1 MAPAPAAAV
10 VLAALLAGCTL
21 PAPPDPRTAEGQLAR
36 ANLGVAPLDFDAL
49 GAALLLRTAS
59 GCGHC
64 SGQGG
69 FSRYAEHTAFGLYAD
84 HRAVLVEYNARNT
97 SAWAPGLSGPAAL
110 HVDGNISFPEGPL
123 RVLLEDIPRRA
134 QGHEVW
140 VVRVTT
146 AQLTGSGVAG
156 LSERLARD
164 WREAG
169 PPEGCADC
177 AGVHY
182 WWYPP
187 GAPSQRQFVA
197 GPLREGDPFAAFS
210 ALAGAISDEVE
221 GRGHT
226 EGWPRASG

>member
-1 MAPAPAAAV
+1 MRRAV
-10 VLAALLAGCTL
+10 QLAVTLSLVAGCTL
-21 PAPPDPRTAEGQLAR
+21 PGEPLPDTAEGALAR
-36 ANLGVAPLDFDAL
+36 SHLAVAPLALDAP
-49 GAALLLRTAS
+49 GAGRLLRTAT

-69 FSRYAEHTAFGLYAD
+69 FSRYAEHTAFGLYAS

-97 SAWAPGLSGPAAL
+97 SAWEPGLSGPAAL
-110 HVDGNISFPEGPL
+110 HVDGNISFAEGPL
-123 RVLLEDIPRRA
+123 RALLEDIPFRA
-134 QGHEVW
+134 QGQEVW

-156 LSERLARD
+156 LAERLARD

-177 AGVHY
+177 AGVHD

-210 ALAGAISDEVE
+210 ALAGAIGNEAGV
-221 GRGHT
+221 RGHT
-226 EGWPRASG
+226 EGWPRASR